1 MSSTYKIQKKDK
13 LRVCERG
20 RERVGG
26 ETEQT
31 WQTVSE
37 MLKTRESGEEGTG
50 VLLQFLQLSLKFEII
65 LKIKS

>member
-1 MSSTYKIQKKDK
+1 MSSTYKIQKKK
-13 LRVCERG
+13 ISSVCVRG
-20 RERVGG
+20 VGERVGG

-50 VLLQFLQLSLKFEII
+50 VLFTI
-65 LKIKS
+65 LATFS